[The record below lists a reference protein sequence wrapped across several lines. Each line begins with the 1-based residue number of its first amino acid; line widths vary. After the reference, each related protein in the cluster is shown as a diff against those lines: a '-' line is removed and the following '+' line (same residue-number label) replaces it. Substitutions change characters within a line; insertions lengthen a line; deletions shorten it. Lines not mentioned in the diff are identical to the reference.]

1 MLEYQV
7 AYDIWNRLQTVFAA
21 RCEEN
26 VNAHEFYEE
35 FLHSAVDY
43 AAIRTNWSFMTV
55 AERLNQDH
63 YRTVHHDAFIARL
76 QAVCRI
82 CGITELEE
90 LMPDRKTKGDFAS
103 YITAFLG
110 ISQR

>member
-1 MLEYQV
+1 MLDYQTALTV
-7 AYDIWNRLQTVFAA
+7 WNTLQEVFLV

-26 VNAHEFYEE
+26 PNAHEFFEE

-43 AAIRTNWSFMTV
+43 AAIRTNWSFMTT
-55 AERLNQDH
+55 AEQLNQDH
-63 YRTVHHDAFIARL
+63 YRTVHHDAFMARL

-82 CGITELEE
+82 CGITDLETW
-90 LMPDRKTKGDFAS
+90 MPDRKTKGDFAC

-110 ISQR
+110 LSQR